1 MDPARLKKIPVFA
14 DLSDEELGHIA
25 ALAAEVSVPE
35 SKELV
40 REGDY
45 SYDVLAIEEGTAR
58 VERHGENIADLGPGD
73 VFGEMG
79 VLERSQ
85 RNATVVATS
94 PMLLVTLTSWDIRR
108 LQKTAPKAV
117 DRTCA
122 RWWRSAATRP
132 EASCAHGRRRGR
144 HQGPRQR
151 ALQGHGP
158 GDGRRRRGQRF
169 DAARGADRAVP
180 LRAVADQAVLRR
192 LPPRRR
198 ASTRAS
204 APARSLSRP

>member
-1 MDPARLKKIPVFA
+1 VDPARLKKIPVFA
-14 DLSDEELGHIA
+14 DLSVEELDHIA

-35 SKELV
+35 GKELV

-58 VERHGENIADLGPGD
+58 VDRHGEHIADLGSGD

-79 VLERSQ
+79 VLKREQ

-117 DRTCA
+117 AHLREVVA
-122 RWWRSAATRP
+122 QRS
-132 EASCAHGRRRGR
+132 
-144 HQGPRQR
+144 
-151 ALQGHGP
+151 
-158 GDGRRRRGQRF
+158 
-169 DAARGADRAVP
+169 
-180 LRAVADQAVLRR
+180 DQA
-192 LPPRRR
+192 
-198 ASTRAS
+198 
-204 APARSLSRP
+204 

>member
-14 DLSDEELGHIA
+14 DLSGEERDHIA

-35 SKELV
+35 GKELV

-58 VERHGENIADLGPGD
+58 VDRHGEHIADLGPGD

-79 VLERSQ
+79 VLRREQ

-108 LQKTAPKAV
+108 LQKTASKAV
-117 DRTCA
+117 AHLRDVVA
-122 RWWRSAATRP
+122 QRS
-132 EASCAHGRRRGR
+132 
-144 HQGPRQR
+144 
-151 ALQGHGP
+151 
-158 GDGRRRRGQRF
+158 
-169 DAARGADRAVP
+169 
-180 LRAVADQAVLRR
+180 DQA
-192 LPPRRR
+192 
-198 ASTRAS
+198 
-204 APARSLSRP
+204 

>member
-1 MDPARLKKIPVFA
+1 MDPARLKRIPVFA
-14 DLSDEELGHIA
+14 DLSDEERDHVA

-58 VERHGENIADLGPGD
+58 VDRHGDHIADLGPGD

-79 VLERSQ
+79 VLKREQ

-108 LQKTAPKAV
+108 LQKTAPNAV
-117 DRTCA
+117 DHLREVVA
-122 RWWRSAATRP
+122 QRS
-132 EASCAHGRRRGR
+132 
-144 HQGPRQR
+144 
-151 ALQGHGP
+151 
-158 GDGRRRRGQRF
+158 
-169 DAARGADRAVP
+169 
-180 LRAVADQAVLRR
+180 DQA
-192 LPPRRR
+192 
-198 ASTRAS
+198 
-204 APARSLSRP
+204 